1 MATRQLDLTGYE
13 LVVSSDAALIKGI
26 RIDDGARHICY
37 CHSPMRCLWSG
48 YESYRHAAPPLVRFT
63 LSALRDHLCRWD
75 YQAAQRVDFFIA
87 NSENVKARIQRF
99 YGRESV
105 VIHPPVDTQRF
116 IVDSR
121 TPQRDGFF
129 LTVSQLVH
137 YKRIDLI
144 VDAFTVCKLPLLII
158 GDGPERQKLER
169 RAGKNI
175 RFAGSLPQRHVVKAM
190 QPCKAFVF
198 AGEEDFGIVMAEAHA
213 CGTPVVAFA
222 KGGALEIIEDNLTG
236 VLFDES
242 SVDSLLQALDRFDH
256 ASFDPELIRA
266 SAMRF
271 TRQRFLDEFTGLLR
285 QCIFHGAPDGA
296 IPHAAPGWISCGG
309 SISLATEGPPPVAQP
324 NMPSSQS

>member
-1 MATRQLDLTGYE
+1 MGRGISVTAIRPCAACGAATK
-13 LVVSSDAALIKGI
+13 A
-26 RIDDGARHICY
+26 IDT
-37 CHSPMRCLWSG
+37 
-48 YESYRHAAPPLVRFT
+48 PPLP
-63 LSALRDHLCRWD
+63 LCDSHFRP
-75 YQAAQRVDFFIA
+75 YGTIFAGGTIRPPSTSISSLQIRKM
-87 NSENVKARIQRF
+87 SRARIQRF

-137 YKRIDLI
+137 HKRIDLI
-144 VDAFTVCKLPLLII
+144 VNAFTVGKLPLLII

-175 RFAGSLPQRHVVKAM
+175 RFAGSLPQRHVIEAM
-190 QPCKAFVF
+190 QHCKAFVF
-198 AGEEDFGIVMAEAHA
+198 AGEEDFGIVMAEAQA

-285 QCIFHGAPDGA
+285 QCVFHEAPDGA

-309 SISLATEGPPPVAQP
+309 SISLATEGPSPVAQP
-324 NMPSSQS
+324 NVPSSQS